1 VSLFSELKR
10 RNVLRVGAAYV
21 ALAWLVIQVTE
32 TLFPVFGLSDAAIRG
47 VVIVLAIGFVPAVV
61 SAWAFELTPE
71 GLIRDSEVDRASPKI
86 KAMGKRLDRL
96 FMVAL
101 ALALGYF
108 AIDKFMLDPARDRA
122 REQAIAEVARE
133 EGRAEAE
140 RLSDA
145 RASEGPPMVAVLPFV
160 AVGDTDESNFF
171 ATGVHDDL
179 LTQLAQQQS
188 MRVISRTSVLEYKDT
203 DKKIRQIGEEL
214 RADAILEGG
223 VQTAGER
230 IRINAQLI
238 DARTD
243 EHLWAE
249 TFDRELTAS
258 NIFDVQTEIA
268 QAIATA
274 LHGTLAT
281 PVETGAGLI
290 PTSNMAAYRLFHES
304 LTMRDSGH
312 GVIESEEYRN
322 LLREAAELDPG
333 YTRPQ
338 AELVGSLSLDQFHEE
353 DPALLEEAERVLAN
367 IAAVAPGSADHL
379 IAQAYYTYYVIK
391 DYDLAHEIATQA
403 LALTPSDARLAEMR
417 SWIER
422 RQGNYEA
429 FIESRLLVRSLDPRN
444 PRWTRSLI
452 SALIQAHRYDEARAE
467 IESLE
472 NPGYSEQMMGV
483 ILRARDHRDPS
494 RVAADL
500 TALQEDFDG
509 RAPPHMLIFVRTFAR
524 DYDGALEALATVPD
538 PAEGD
543 RPPRLG
549 VPDKL
554 MTELQIRWLM
564 GDDERVAT
572 LLPEAQA
579 ILESRVP
586 DGSHRDAR
594 VLLGEALLATYA
606 GEREKVEQLVRRWY
620 REGAQDWAERIGQA
634 DLTCQI
640 LAMAGAAEAAVECLR
655 TALAN
660 PSYVT
665 PFLEPYM
672 SFYDGIREEPAFV
685 ELVAE
690 LESQER

>member
-1 VSLFSELKR
+1 MSLFAELKR
-10 RNVLRVGAAYV
+10 RNVLRVAAAYV
-21 ALAWLVIQVTE
+21 AVAWLVIQVVE
-32 TLFPVFGLSDAAIRG
+32 TIFPAFGFGDAAIRG
-47 VVIVLAIGFVPAVV
+47 AVILLAVGFIPAVV

-71 GLIRDSEVDRASPKI
+71 GLKRDSEVDRASPTI

-96 FMVAL
+96 IMVAL

-122 REQAIAEVARE
+122 REQAIAESARE

-140 RLSDA
+140 RESDA
-145 RASEGPPMVAVLPFV
+145 AASDGPPMVAVLPFV
-160 AVGDTDESNFF
+160 AVGGTEDSTFF

-188 MRVISRTSVLEYKDT
+188 MRVISRTSVLEYKGT
-203 DKKIRQIGEEL
+203 EKNIRQIGEEL

-274 LHGTLAT
+274 LHGTLAA
-281 PVETGAGLI
+281 PVTTGAGRI

-304 LTMRDSGH
+304 LVMRDNGH

-322 LLREAAELDPG
+322 LLREAAELDPT

-338 AELVGSLSLDQFHEE
+338 AELVGSLSLDQFHQE

-379 IAQAYYTYYVIK
+379 IAQAYYTYYIIK
-391 DYDLAHEIATQA
+391 DYDLAHEIASQA
-403 LALTPSDARLAEMR
+403 QALTPSDARLVEMK

-422 RQGNYEA
+422 RQGDYDA
-429 FIESRLLVRSLDPRN
+429 FIESKRLVRSLDPRN

-452 SALIQAHRYDEARAE
+452 TVLIQAHRYEEASAE

-472 NPGYSEQMMGV
+472 NPGYPERMMGV

-500 TALQEDFDG
+500 GALHEDFGG
-509 RAPPHMLIFVRTFAR
+509 RAPPHMLIFVRTFGR
-524 DYDGALEALATVPD
+524 DYEGALEALATVPD

-554 MTELQIRWLM
+554 MNELQIRWLM
-564 GDDERVAT
+564 GDDERVAE
-572 LLPEAQA
+572 LLPQAQA

-586 DGSHRDAR
+586 DGSHWDAR
-594 VLLGEALLATYA
+594 AVLGEAMLAAYA
-606 GEREKVEQLVRRWY
+606 GEREKAEQRVRRWN
-620 REGAQDWAERIGQA
+620 REGARDWPERINQT

-640 LAMAGAAEAAVECLR
+640 LAMAGAAEAAVDCLR
-655 TALAN
+655 TALEY

-672 SFYDGIREEPAFV
+672 SFYDRIREEPVFV
-685 ELVAE
+685 EFVAE
-690 LESQER
+690 LEAQDW